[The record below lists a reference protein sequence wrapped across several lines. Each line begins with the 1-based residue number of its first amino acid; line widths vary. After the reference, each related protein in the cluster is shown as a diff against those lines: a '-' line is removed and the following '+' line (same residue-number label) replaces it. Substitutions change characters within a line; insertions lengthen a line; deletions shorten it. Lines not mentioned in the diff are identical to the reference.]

1 MRVNSIAAQGSPMS
15 GLRRRHVDQPVGYDR
30 QSGCYQSSSW
40 LDYHSDMSDGIVSTA
55 WADYLKRVT
64 TRDDWSVRRLA
75 REAGRHPSTIWDWMA
90 GGTGEKVTVE
100 SINAI
105 ATATG
110 DHPLDVFRAAAG
122 LVAEEPEDEAI
133 GLVLQSKLDDDEK
146 ERMIRKIMARK
157 YEDSERRMQDTVEM
171 IRLASGGK
179 GERTA

>member
-1 MRVNSIAAQGSPMS
+1 
-15 GLRRRHVDQPVGYDR
+15 
-30 QSGCYQSSSW
+30 
-40 LDYHSDMSDGIVSTA
+40 MSDSLLENA
-55 WADYLKRVT
+55 WGDFLKRIT
-64 TRDDWSVRRLA
+64 SRDGWSVARLA

-110 DHPLDVFRAAAG
+110 EHPLDVFRAAAG

-133 GLVLQSKLDDDEK
+133 GLVLQSDIDDVEK

-171 IRLASGGK
+171 IRLAGGGK